1 MLKYKARW
9 KHMKNFKDNLKDL
22 VNHVYQYDLF
32 SGISEDVNI
41 EIEDLETQEIFNDII
56 LELNNLDDIIN
67 ENLFNYQLER
77 IGYLDRAIIRVATY
91 ELKNTDTATSL
102 IINSAIELTK
112 TYSDLEDEKQHKFTN
127 KLLDNI
133 SKFLR
138 G

>member
-1 MLKYKARW
+1 
-9 KHMKNFKDNLKDL
+9 MKNFKDNLKDL